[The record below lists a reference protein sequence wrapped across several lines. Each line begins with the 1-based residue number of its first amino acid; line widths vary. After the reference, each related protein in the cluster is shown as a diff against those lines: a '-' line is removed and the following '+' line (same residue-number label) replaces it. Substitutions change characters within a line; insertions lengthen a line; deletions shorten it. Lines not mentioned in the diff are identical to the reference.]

1 MADALHVEG
10 NTLTT
15 QSSGRPCPL
24 TSEFYLPVHH
34 RSSIASNLFPA
45 SSQKRLVHQKK
56 QKEKEKKELEA
67 LKRGHLPNMRVVQR
81 NVVYVTGLGPKYAKE
96 EVQHRL
102 ETRRHRRMHT
112 DEQCCS

>member
-1 MADALHVEG
+1 MESHVHRRVSQVFSFYTLLRCVDA
-10 NTLTT
+10 
-15 QSSGRPCPL
+15 PL
-24 TSEFYLPVHH
+24 
-34 RSSIASNLFPA
+34 

-96 EVQHRL
+96 EVRVLHP
-102 ETRRHRRMHT
+102 
-112 DEQCCS
+112 SG